1 MLAKPGQFRVANLM
15 GAFSLTLF
23 CCSLSVLSSASA
35 WAQASPTPTAHPL
48 VHVPIPLPINP
59 PKGWNA
65 SQWASFRARCQRY
78 YDKGLS
84 KIPLTLGEI
93 RTLETCATYGP
104 YPASVT
110 REPPSAQ
117 STSLPPN
124 GIADA
129 GA

>member
-1 MLAKPGQFRVANLM
+1 MLAKRSRFRLANLM

-23 CCSLSVLSSASA
+23 CCSLSVLSSAPA

-48 VHVPIPLPINP
+48 AHVAIPLPINP

-78 YDKGLS
+78 YDK

-93 RTLETCATYGP
+93 RTLETCATFGP
-104 YPASVT
+104 YPSSVT
-110 REPPSAQ
+110 REPPSAH